1 MAEAAGDVLAVPA
14 AGGTA
19 DARRMG
25 RTEAGRSR
33 WWITYPWGGAEAF
46 YGTAG
51 EAVAHVAK
59 RAAER
64 DTTAR

>member
-19 DARRMG
+19 EARRMG

-33 WWITYPWGGAEAF
+33 WWVTYPWGGAEAF
-46 YGTAG
+46 
-51 EAVAHVAK
+51 
-59 RAAER
+59 
-64 DTTAR
+64 